1 MYGCIQSKIFSTSSH
16 RRSLLWLWFPTHV
29 VHGISWT
36 STEKKS
42 QPIRTQVNLFTF
54 IFIYLGKIM
63 IYCGWW
69 MDNLCQNIKNDLP
82 FISYIPSKTINI
94 ARNIVSWYHLTSH
107 LVIHLVCYLDYMDS
121 KFIQWVT
128 KYKHKHKPQLPK
140 EEAHPR
146 DSDLQRL
153 VMYLANTW
161 YLSSS
166 AAHSLVNG
174 LLLYSSSTTS
184 WLYIGKHLTSLLT
197 FTDCN
202 PFSFSLFFKH
212 LAK

>member
-1 MYGCIQSKIFSTSSH
+1 MYTIQNLLDIITQTELTLALVSH
-16 RRSLLWLWFPTHV
+16 TCCSWYILNIDRKEVPTNSYP
-29 VHGISWT
+29 GEFIY
-36 STEKKS
+36 
-42 QPIRTQVNLFTF
+42 IF
-54 IFIYLGKIM
+54 IFIYLGKLM

-82 FISYIPSKTINI
+82 FISYIPYKTINI